1 MATAA
6 KRWTVDE
13 VRALIDE
20 SRHWPRYELVDGELL
35 VTPAP
40 RMLHQS
46 AVLALAVPL
55 RSYCEENALGRLL
68 TSPADIGLEPDS
80 IVQPDIFL
88 VPPATPR
95 PREWSDVRS
104 LRLAVEILSPGSA
117 RHDRTVKRRLYQRN
131 GVPEYWIVD
140 LDARLVERWR
150 PDDERPEILEER
162 LVWEP
167 AQGTP
172 PFVLELQAFFAGVL
186 DE

>member
-13 VRALIDE
+13 VRELIDE

-40 RMLHQS
+40 RMVHQS
-46 AVLALAVPL
+46 AVLALAIAL
-55 RSYCEENALGRLL
+55 RAYSEEHALGQLL
-68 TSPADIGLEPDS
+68 TSPADIGLEPGS

-88 VPPATPR
+88 VPPAARR
-95 PREWSDVRS
+95 PREWTDVNS
-104 LRLAVEILSPGSA
+104 LRLAVEVLSPGSA

-131 GVPEYWIVD
+131 GVPEYWIVE

-150 PDDERPEILEER
+150 PDDDRPEIIEER
-162 LVWEP
+162 LTWEP
-167 AQGTP
+167 EP
-172 PFVLELQAFFAGVL
+172 SKSPFVLDLPVFFARLL